1 MEKKLNNLIKESD
14 FIDKMHESFVMTNSD
29 TDIIDTG
36 TMENLKKLD
45 ELYVDINGHL
55 ESLVKKS
62 MRSSGVVSGLRG
74 TGKTHLLLLARERI
88 NHTSEKNFCFYI
100 NLKQLNFPEN
110 LDLDATNKIFSIKIY
125 EEISK
130 QLLYHFEQIEYT
142 FFEFLVKRKGKYK
155 ILEAINFLE
164 QCLFTASIGNL
175 TINDDQKMRVE
186 KERTL
191 ENINES
197 IEKMNM
203 KLSSKNGMSIDAEL
217 NEKEISKDLD
227 RLMTHSDMRRYLDI
241 STFKDN
247 MKELLDILGKDRFTF
262 YFDDWEKLRNKDKS
276 LQENLSKFIDTIN
289 VNPIFIWIGIVPGRG
304 DLHSL
309 VQGSDLPHRIDLDDS
324 LIFEK
329 SSTESKKCQ
338 KYFKEL
344 VEKRLNYFVPD
355 KNLKVTD
362 LLTTQ
367 NFFLLIHASM
377 GNSRDFLNM
386 LSNSWDGYYSA
397 NKASRGNTHKKISKD
412 MVISSIENISTQKI
426 ENIVNKPE
434 VMDIWNDIK
443 KFCLEKEYSH
453 FAIKTN
459 YENNILVRHEWFE
472 ELIYQRIIHRRR
484 RGMSQKEASYDD
496 VDIYAINYSMIYDR
510 VAGRNKKIEFVLDS
524 DIIHNKIRRYIYSPA
539 IIFSTIESRR
549 NEIAKCK
556 HCDKEVNK
564 NDNEY
569 MWKQKKCPS
578 CGSELDI

>member
-362 LLTTQ
+362 LLATQ

-426 ENIVNKPE
+426 ENIVNRPE

-484 RGMSQKEASYDD
+484 RGMSQKETSYDD